1 MVLVVES
8 TNIQGSDFDFVQQ
21 IFIVGV
27 VVLVGLLGFA
37 FINSW
42 NKR

>member
-1 MVLVVES
+1 MTLAVES
-8 TNIQGSDFDFVQQ
+8 ASIKAHELDLAQQ
-21 IFIVGV
+21 ILIVGV
-27 VVLVGLLGFA
+27 VVLIGLLGFA

>member
-1 MVLVVES
+1 MILAIKS
-8 TNIQGSDFDFVQQ
+8 ANIEPADFDLAQQ
-21 IFIVGV
+21 ILIVGV
-27 VVLVGLLGFA
+27 VVLVGFLGFA

>member
-1 MVLVVES
+1 MILAVES
-8 TNIQGSDFDFVQQ
+8 ASNKAYELDLAQQ
-21 IFIVGV
+21 ILVVGV
-27 VVLVGLLGFA
+27 VVLIGLLGFA